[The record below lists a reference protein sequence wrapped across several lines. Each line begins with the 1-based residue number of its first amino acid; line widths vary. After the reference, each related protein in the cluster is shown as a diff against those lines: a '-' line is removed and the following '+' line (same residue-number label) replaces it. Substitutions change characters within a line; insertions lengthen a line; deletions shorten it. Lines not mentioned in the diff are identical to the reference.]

1 MVNSDGLETLV
12 DEKRIEWKVT
22 LDEYKDLQL
31 VNQQRLNAHVC
42 DDHDYKEFFPIVKA
56 NVDLLARLKK

>member
-1 MVNSDGLETLV
+1 VVNSDGLETLV

-42 DDHDYKEFFPIVKA
+42 SDVDY
-56 NVDLLARLKK
+56 